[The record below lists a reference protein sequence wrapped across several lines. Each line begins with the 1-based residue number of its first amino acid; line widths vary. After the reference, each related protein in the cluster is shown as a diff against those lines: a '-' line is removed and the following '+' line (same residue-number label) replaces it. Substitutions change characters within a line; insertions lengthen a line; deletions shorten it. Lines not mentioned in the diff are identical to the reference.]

1 MKSLAFRLQ
10 AGLLTLAGP
19 LRAALITL
27 SGTHKNPSTLTTISI
42 MSTGI
47 FTSAGKRMEAASF
60 WGGRKGVSARSTRE
74 LASVSG
80 SIVLTA
86 NSKKLSKPA
95 GGNIHRL
102 VRDSDRRLRELLRKT
117 VLLAGRSH
125 TC

>member
-19 LRAALITL
+19 LRAALIAL
-27 SGTHKNPSTLTTISI
+27 SGTHRNPSTLTTISI
-42 MSTGI
+42 APAFSPPLENGWRRPL
-47 FTSAGKRMEAASF
+47 SG
-60 WGGRKGVSARSTRE
+60 GGRKGVSARSTRE

-95 GGNIHRL
+95 GGNIHL
-102 VRDSDRRLRELLRKT
+102 PVRDSDRRLRKLLRKT
-117 VLLAGRSH
+117 MLLEGRSH